1 MDIQVHI
8 PAALAVVHNLICHHE
23 PVEDDETE
31 DEDED
36 EDEDGPAGGRFD
48 DGDDGNDGADG
59 VVVNEPDARRDVIVS
74 TMWDQYL
81 QEHIDRGLAL
91 PGAMEITQTR

>member
-1 MDIQVHI
+1 MDIQACI
-8 PAALAVVHNLICHHE
+8 PAALTIVHNFICCHE

-36 EDEDGPAGGRFD
+36 EDGPGGRGAEDVD
-48 DGDDGNDGADG
+48 DGDDGAELDG
-59 VVVNEPDARRDVIVS
+59 VGINKPDARRDAIVS
-74 TMWDQYL
+74 IMWDQYL

-91 PGAMEITQTR
+91 PGAI

>member
-1 MDIQVHI
+1 MDIQARI
-8 PAALAVVHNLICHHE
+8 PVALAIVHNFICCHE

-36 EDEDGPAGGRFD
+36 GPGGEGAEDVD
-48 DGDDGNDGADG
+48 DGDNGAELDG
-59 VVVNEPDARRDVIVS
+59 VGINEPDARRDAIVS
-74 TMWDQYL
+74 IMWDQYL

-91 PGAMEITQTR
+91 PGAM